1 MTLSPAEAKAL
12 REAFLPP
19 AWIRNLPPG
28 GFPVQVV
35 PPWVFKPPPAT
46 DATIQRDRALG
57 QYGYN
62 LLEQIS
68 KDYTMQ
74 VDRVWKPAFNDV
86 VAAFA
91 TAVERRNNTLKIA
104 EAEKAEKA
112 AFNAFIFSLL
122 TAGAMRFVGAYVQYA
137 FIPSFK
143 TPVSYSWDISK
154 GIGVVPKL
162 NATYAETFSK
172 LQQSAF
178 GGIAQDIGNRVA
190 SAILPKP
197 KQAVY
202 DLASWSGV
210 INLQTDFNKSIE
222 ESAKAV
228 IEQFAAIQIW
238 MNQEAEFGSVWMK
251 LSDGTVE
258 NARALVRAHIL
269 EIRKGWA
276 NKWEFF
282 GKSPVPIVREL
293 LADHYERTLWAGYLV
308 EQLANT
314 MFFDNVAEKA
324 VVNRLKLLNVVL
336 AETNDG
342 RLDQANRMIQG
353 APRPTMKIDGAIDDI
368 DEWGE
373 TEVWA
378 YTHLRNAPLAAR
390 AFQPESRPRPL
401 PAL

>member
-19 AWIRNLPPG
+19 AAIRNIPPG
-28 GFPVQVV
+28 GFPVRIV
-35 PPWVFKPPPAT
+35 PPSAIKPPPVT

-62 LLEQIS
+62 LVEQIS
-68 KDYTMQ
+68 KDYAIQ
-74 VDRVWKPAFNDV
+74 VDRVWKPALNDA

-112 AFNAFIFSLL
+112 AFNAFVFSLL

-137 FIPSFK
+137 FVPSFK
-143 TPVSYSWDISK
+143 VPTYSWDISK

-162 NATYAETFSK
+162 NVNYAEKFSK

-178 GGIAQDIGNRVA
+178 GGIAQDIGNRA
-190 SAILPKP
+190 AGLLLPKP
-197 KQAVY
+197 KQASY
-202 DLASWSGV
+202 DFASWSGV
-210 INLQTDFNKSIE
+210 INLQTDLNKSIE

-228 IEQFAAIQIW
+228 LEQFAAVQTW
-238 MNQEAEFGSVWMK
+238 MNDDAEFGSAWMK
-251 LSDGTVE
+251 ISDGKVE
-258 NARALVRAHIL
+258 NARALIKNHIVK
-269 EIRKGWA
+269 IRETWA
-276 NKWEFF
+276 AKWEFF
-282 GKSPVPIVREL
+282 GKSPIPVARAL

-314 MFFDNVAEKA
+314 MFFDNVAEAA

-336 AETNDG
+336 AETTDG
-342 RLDQANRMIQG
+342 IRDQANRMIEG
-353 APRPTMKIDGAIDDI
+353 APRPTMKIEGAINDI

-378 YTHLRNAPLAAR
+378 YTHLRKAPLDAKV
-390 AFQPESRPRPL
+390 FQPEARPRPL
-401 PAL
+401 PPL